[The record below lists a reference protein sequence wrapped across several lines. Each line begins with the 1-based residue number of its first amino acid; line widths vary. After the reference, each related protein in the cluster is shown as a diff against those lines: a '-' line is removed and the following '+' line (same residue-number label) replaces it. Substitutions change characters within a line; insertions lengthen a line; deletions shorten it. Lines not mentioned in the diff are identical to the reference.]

1 LRFRVGFDPK
11 VRFRQKII
19 FEKTLGNTQNPTKNS
34 NMSEA
39 PPPISEG
46 PNNPHS
52 PEQMM
57 ALITELHSELTV
69 QRARIAQ
76 LTNPQATPSPS
87 PASAHPSFI
96 PKKNKPP
103 TFDGKSSPDSWIAH
117 MTSYIHGLSDQQA
130 FSIAITYL
138 TTDAHDWFIA
148 NQTSAT
154 AAGHP
159 MTSWVALT
167 EALAKRFSPLNKVK
181 LARDKLSRWRKL
193 RDVPSYNTDFLKII
207 LDIPHIGLDEQIDR
221 YARGLK
227 SYIWSELCT
236 TDYTSLEALMRDAE
250 RVESAKG
257 NRFNPSQHNNGPFR
271 PGPVAMELNA
281 TVAVQKLTPEER
293 EKCM

>member
-1 LRFRVGFDPK
+1 
-11 VRFRQKII
+11 
-19 FEKTLGNTQNPTKNS
+19 
-34 NMSEA
+34 MSEA
-39 PPPISEG
+39 PPPTLEG
-46 PNNPHS
+46 PVNPHS

-57 ALITELHSELTV
+57 ALITELHSELTA

-76 LTNPQATPSPS
+76 LTNPQAAPS
-87 PASAHPSFI
+87 PASASAPPSFI
-96 PKKNKPP
+96 QKKNKPP

-117 MTSYIHGLSDQQA
+117 MTSYIHGLFDQQA

-181 LARDKLSRWRKL
+181 LARDKLSLWRQL
-193 RDVPSYNTDFLKII
+193 RDVPSYKTDCLKII

-236 TDYTSLEALMRDAE
+236 TDYTSLEAFMRDAE

-257 NRFNPSQHNNGPFR
+257 NRFNPSQHYNGPFR

-293 EKCM
+293 KMCMKEGLCLRCREKGHMARECPKNTKRN